1 MRTYRSGWTVS
12 VTVLSALAFCVA
24 TRTCG
29 WVATLVVLVGMT
41 SVGALFGLVWLEDA
55 AARTRST
62 VRFGLWSGVGSVLLL
77 GFTSVLGRGIVLF
90 LVVVG
95 GSAPDVVDRVLALRT
110 KHRREALPPDLER
123 LSYRELERRWRATTG
138 QVQSE
143 TLPVQDVLELV
154 VHRCRLLDELERRD
168 PARFEGSL
176 VRAGW
181 REAQQS
187 RPPG

>member
-77 GFTSVLGRGIVLF
+77 GFTSVLGTPWPGWPLAVSVAAAAAF
-90 LVVVG
+90 LAG
-95 GSAPDVVDRVLALRT
+95 GVAYFRRSERYFADVI
-110 KHRREALPPDLER
+110 
-123 LSYRELERRWRATTG
+123 
-138 QVQSE
+138 
-143 TLPVQDVLELV
+143 
-154 VHRCRLLDELERRD
+154 
-168 PARFEGSL
+168 
-176 VRAGW
+176 
-181 REAQQS
+181 
-187 RPPG
+187 